1 MKKWL
6 TLILLIPSLCWG
18 LDKDELKEELKYWK
32 SLLDDELISQEDYNR
47 KKEELINLSIPSNQ
61 VSDKKQITQ
70 SSTNEQKN
78 YYFNGYELNSNQIET
93 IQTKLKS
100 LGWDISVD
108 GVLGNQTK
116 KSIRE
121 WLECNNFKTSSFNDV
136 SFNSLRETKKPC
148 RAKFTTAQ
156 SETKSEDKKS
166 LPSGYNAFVS
176 HIQTP
181 LCANRRYQ
189 SNCGT
194 KLGLLKEGDYLKIVN
209 IHVDNGKLKEFL
221 VATEK
226 LGVGFVSAD
235 HVEVPDKNFLKIKF
249 GYTEINEKD
258 LSHIYDAIVTGH
270 NVKLCHSR
278 YYEQCENYNVRK
290 TLEKGD
296 YLNIKDEK
304 IIYGQSLVHVSTQN
318 NNSGFVSKY
327 DIKIFEPD
335 KFSHSNSVSNK
346 NNSKY
351 DAVVDVDMVVLCVKR
366 WRHCSGYDTDNP
378 NKPIRKT
385 IYKGEFLNIL
395 GNISEK
401 NLIKVKDE
409 SGFIGYTTPYGI
421 KMFNPEKQKIIE
433 LKNNTD
439 SYQVK
444 KSNTSNSVSNTSSS
458 KSKCSGLNGEK
469 SWVYKGLTGY
479 FSKKDACLK
488 IASYSDDELCS
499 KIERGKDKTLNP
511 YENKYKKEIS
521 TRGVACIDGIAFN
534 KSDTSTKTLQV
545 IKKLEDKI
553 DNQPKY
559 KEVCRYENVL
569 GERLDGSTYPKK
581 IKSCKNVRIKSQKE
595 LNSEALG
602 GAIMSIFD

>member
-1 MKKWL
+1 MK
-6 TLILLIPSLCWG
+6 TLLAILLLIPSLSWG
-18 LDKDELKEELKYWK
+18 MDKNELKEELKYWK

-61 VSDKKQITQ
+61 VSDTKQITQ

-78 YYFNGYELNSNQIET
+78 YYFNGYELNSNQIKT

-156 SETKSEDKKS
+156 SEEKTEDKKS
-166 LPSGYNAFVS
+166 LPDGYDIIVTQS
-176 HIQTP
+176 KSQLCKRHIWTQECP
-181 LCANRRYQ
+181 EKD
-189 SNCGT
+189 
-194 KLGLLKEGDYLKIVN
+194 KLGFLLKGEYLKIIN
-209 IHVDNGKLKEFL
+209 VDWNYSTNQPSSFL
-221 VATEK
+221 VK
-226 LGVGFVSAD
+226 SKRLGIGSILAN
-235 HVEVPDKNFLKIKF
+235 HVEVLDKDLHKIYY
-249 GYTEINEKD
+249 GEAEKD
-258 LSHIYDAIVTGH
+258 KVNLSNLNTNYDAIVKIQTAQ
-270 NVKLCHSR
+270 LCKSPH
-278 YYEQCENYNVRK
+278 YGKCANK
-290 TLEKGD
+290 DTLSTLNKGD
-296 YLNIKDEK
+296 YLMIKDKFVGTSGNVYVKTEK
-304 IIYGQSLVHVSTQN
+304 NY
-318 NNSGFVSKY
+318 SGFVNV
-327 DIKIFEPD
+327 DNIEIFEPN

-346 NNSKY
+346 NKST
-351 DAVVDVDMVVLCVKR
+351 AIA
-366 WRHCSGYDTDNP
+366 S
-378 NKPIRKT
+378 
-385 IYKGEFLNIL
+385 
-395 GNISEK
+395 
-401 NLIKVKDE
+401 
-409 SGFIGYTTPYGI
+409 
-421 KMFNPEKQKIIE
+421 
-433 LKNNTD
+433 NTNT
-439 SYQVK
+439 
-444 KSNTSNSVSNTSSS
+444 SNTSKTSSS
-458 KSKCSGLNGEK
+458 SGRCSGLNDEK

-521 TRGVACIDGIAFN
+521 SRGVACIDGIAFN